1 MHVIVKFLGPLSEQA
16 GQETV
21 KFSLPQ
27 GATFGHLLDE
37 IGKRFGHRFHER
49 LWDVDQK
56 MFKPGILAVGAGRD
70 YQTREMPLK
79 EGEEIKIVPLLGG
92 G

>member
-1 MHVIVKFLGPLSEQA
+1 MQVIVKFLGPLSEQT

-21 KFSLPQ
+21 ELSLAQ
-27 GATFGHLLDE
+27 GATYGHLLDE

-49 LWDVDQK
+49 LWDADRK
-56 MFKPGILAVGAGRD
+56 TFKAGILAVGGGRD
-70 YQTREMPLK
+70 LGSREMPLK
-79 EGEEIKIVPLLGG
+79 DGEEIKIVPLLGG